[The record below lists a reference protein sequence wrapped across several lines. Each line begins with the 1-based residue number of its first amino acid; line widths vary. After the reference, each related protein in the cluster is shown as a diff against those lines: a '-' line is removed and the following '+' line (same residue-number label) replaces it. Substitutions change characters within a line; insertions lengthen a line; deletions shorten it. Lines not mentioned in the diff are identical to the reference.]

1 MENELHLELGKDLYP
16 QIYSYYK
23 NKILYG
29 EYKAGDKL
37 PTYSAMC
44 NRYAVSLTTV
54 KKAYQQLER
63 EGYISLSLKG
73 SFVKERGETVAEAL
87 SRCLG
92 ADIENALAFGAAKED
107 ISAAIETILEKYC

>member
-16 QIYSYYK
+16 QIYNYYK

-54 KKAYQQLER
+54 KKAYQRLER

-73 SFVKERGETVAEAL
+73 SFVRERGETVAEAIAHSL
-87 SRCLG
+87 DN
-92 ADIENALAFGAAKED
+92 DIENALTYGAAKED
-107 ISAAIETILEKYC
+107 ISAAIESILEKYC